1 MFANRFEPNAKEI
14 AAYSEANLLSRDSNF
29 FPSKGFL
36 SPTRGQILSD
46 DNGWHEIDILLTEY
60 KQLIFWNELWSL
72 EFLIQP
78 EKVIASKALIEVFK
92 SLTYL

>member
-1 MFANRFEPNAKEI
+1 MIKTSESQQSLASFYHVFANRFEPNAKEI

-46 DNGWHEIDILLTEY
+46 DNG
-60 KQLIFWNELWSL
+60 
-72 EFLIQP
+72 
-78 EKVIASKALIEVFK
+78 
-92 SLTYL
+92 